1 MIRSNFSISFEEF
14 IEAKLEEMHR
24 LCPEDTIDA
33 VNARILILNHEITR
47 TVDNP
52 LLKERFERLKLEVS
66 QQERLLDE
74 LNKQYESQ
82 DDILL
87 ERAEKWT
94 RIVNGCITKLNELFR
109 KYMRDLNFDG
119 EVLLRNKGL
128 FNDYELQ
135 LRVRFRAESDMCDL
149 DGHRHSGG
157 ERYVLYI
164 YIIFVYIVV

>member
-1 MIRSNFSISFEEF
+1 MIKSNFSISFEEF
-14 IEAKLEEMHR
+14 IEAKLEEMHS
-24 LCPEDTIDA
+24 LCPEDTIEA
-33 VNARILILNHEITR
+33 VQARTVVLDHEIKR
-47 TVDNP
+47 IVDNP
-52 LLKERFERLKLEVS
+52 LLKERFERLKAEIS
-66 QQERLLDE
+66 QQELLLEE

-82 DDILL
+82 HDILH

-94 RIVNGCITKLNELFR
+94 RIVNACITKLNELFR

-128 FNDYELQ
+128 YNEYELQ

-157 ERYVLYI
+157 ER
-164 YIIFVYIVV
+164 